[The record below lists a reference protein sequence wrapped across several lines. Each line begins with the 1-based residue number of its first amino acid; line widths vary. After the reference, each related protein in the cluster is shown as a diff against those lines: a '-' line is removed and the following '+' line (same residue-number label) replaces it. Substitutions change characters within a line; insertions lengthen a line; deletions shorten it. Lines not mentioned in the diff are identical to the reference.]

1 MMNSVSTPSEAH
13 TSFRID
19 RKLQAAP
26 ARVFSA
32 WSRADAK
39 QAWFSCHDDWH
50 NSGYL
55 LDFRIGGSEYSEVHD
70 GDGLAHVF
78 RAHFLDIVPD
88 RRIVYAYDLLLG
100 ERRISVSLV
109 TVAFQPDAGGT
120 LMSFTEQVVFLDG
133 YTDHGERREG
143 TEVGL
148 DKLGTWLAAQPV
160 DAAIG

>member
-1 MMNSVSTPSEAH
+1 MNPPSTPSEAH

-19 RKLQAAP
+19 RKLQATP
-26 ARVFSA
+26 ARVFAA
-32 WSRADAK
+32 WSRAEAK
-39 QAWFSCHDDWH
+39 QAWFSCHDDWR
-50 NSGYL
+50 NNGYL
-55 LDFRIGGSEYSEVHD
+55 LDFRIGGSEYNEVRD

-133 YTDHGERREG
+133 YADHGERREG
-143 TEVGL
+143 TEIGL
-148 DKLGTWLAAQPV
+148 DKLGTWLAAQSV
-160 DAAIG
+160 DAVGG

>member
-1 MMNSVSTPSEAH
+1 MNSVSTPSEAH

-26 ARVFSA
+26 ARVFAA
-32 WSRADAK
+32 WSRAEAK
-39 QAWFSCHDDWH
+39 QAWFSCHDDWR
-50 NSGYL
+50 NAGYA
-55 LDFRIGGSEYSEVHD
+55 LDFRVGGSEYNEVSD

-88 RRIVYAYDLLLG
+88 RRIVYAYELLLG

-133 YTDHGERREG
+133 YTDNGERREG

-148 DKLGTWLAAQPV
+148 DKLGAWLVSPSA
-160 DAAIG
+160 DAVVG

>member
-1 MMNSVSTPSEAH
+1 MNAVPALSEAH

-19 RKLQAAP
+19 RKLPALP
-26 ARVFSA
+26 ARVFAA
-32 WSRADAK
+32 WSRAEAK
-39 QAWFSCHDDWH
+39 QAWFSCHDDWR
-50 NSGYL
+50 NAGYA
-55 LDFRIGGSEYSEVHD
+55 LDFRVGGSEYNEVRDRD
-70 GDGLAHVF
+70 GVAHVF

-88 RRIVYAYDLLLG
+88 RRIVYAYELLLG

-133 YTDHGERREG
+133 HADDGERREG

-148 DKLGTWLAAQPV
+148 DRLAAWLGAPPA
-160 DAAIG
+160 D

>member
-1 MMNSVSTPSEAH
+1 MNAVPALSEAH

-19 RKLQAAP
+19 RKLPALP
-26 ARVFSA
+26 ARVFAA
-32 WSRADAK
+32 WSRAEAK
-39 QAWFSCHDDWH
+39 QAWFSCHDDWR
-50 NSGYL
+50 NAGYA
-55 LDFRIGGSEYSEVHD
+55 LDFRVGGSEYNEVRD
-70 GDGLAHVF
+70 GGDVAHVF

-88 RRIVYAYDLLLG
+88 RRIVYAYELLLG

-133 YTDHGERREG
+133 HADDGERREG

-148 DKLGTWLAAQPV
+148 DRLAAWLGAPPA
-160 DAAIG
+160 D

>member
-1 MMNSVSTPSEAH
+1 MNAVPALSEVH

-19 RKLQAAP
+19 RKLPALP
-26 ARVFSA
+26 ARVFAA
-32 WSRADAK
+32 WSRAEAK
-39 QAWFSCHDDWH
+39 QAWFSCHDDWR
-50 NSGYL
+50 NAGYA
-55 LDFRIGGSEYSEVHD
+55 LDFRVGGSEYNEVRDRD
-70 GDGLAHVF
+70 GVAHVF

-88 RRIVYAYDLLLG
+88 RRIVYAYELLLG

-133 YTDHGERREG
+133 HADDGERREG

-148 DKLGTWLAAQPV
+148 DRLAAWLGAPPA
-160 DAAIG
+160 D

>member
-1 MMNSVSTPSEAH
+1 MNSVSTPSEAH

-26 ARVFSA
+26 ARVFAA
-32 WSRADAK
+32 WSRAEAK
-39 QAWFSCHDDWH
+39 QAWFSCHEDWRDA
-50 NSGYL
+50 GYA
-55 LDFRIGGSEYSEVHD
+55 LDFRVGGSEYNEVGD

-88 RRIVYAYDLLLG
+88 RRIVYAYELLLG

-133 YTDHGERREG
+133 YTDNGERREG

-148 DKLGTWLAAQPV
+148 DKLGAWLVSPSA
-160 DAAIG
+160 DAVVG

>member
-1 MMNSVSTPSEAH
+1 MSTVSPLSEAH

-19 RKLQAAP
+19 RKLQASP

-32 WSRADAK
+32 WSRAEAK
-39 QAWFSCHDDWH
+39 QAWFSCHDDWR
-50 NSGYL
+50 NAGYA
-55 LDFRIGGSEYSEVHD
+55 LDFRIGGSEYNEVRD
-70 GDGLAHVF
+70 RDGLAHVY

-109 TVAFQPDAGGT
+109 TVAFQVDAGGT

-133 YTDHGERREG
+133 HADHGERREG

-148 DKLGTWLAAQPV
+148 DKLGDWLALQPADV
-160 DAAIG
+160 VA